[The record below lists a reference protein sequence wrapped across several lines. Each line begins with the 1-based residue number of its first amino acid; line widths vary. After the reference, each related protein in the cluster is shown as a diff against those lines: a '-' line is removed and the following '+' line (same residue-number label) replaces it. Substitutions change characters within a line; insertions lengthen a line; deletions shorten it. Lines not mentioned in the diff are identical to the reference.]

1 MSNINFEASKSTPEI
16 RFSENTLTISGQSY
30 PENAVSFYAPVFSW
44 LDEYLENL
52 SNDEAVFKFNLIYMN
67 TSSSKCMMDFID
79 KLQAAYSQGKN
90 VNIKWY
96 CDPENESLLECA
108 EEFKEDIDF
117 PFEIIL
123 MQGNEEL

>member
-1 MSNINFEASKSTPEI
+1 MIEINIEASKSTPEI
-16 RFSENTLTISGQSY
+16 RFNEDTLMISGQSY
-30 PENAVSFYAPVFSW
+30 PENAVSFYAPVFTW
-44 LDEYLENL
+44 LDAYLENL
-52 SNDEAVFKFNLIYMN
+52 GNNTAIFAFNLIYMN

-79 KLQAAYSQGKN
+79 KLQAAYILGKK
-90 VNIKWY
+90 VIIKWY

-123 MQGNEEL
+123 AQGNDE